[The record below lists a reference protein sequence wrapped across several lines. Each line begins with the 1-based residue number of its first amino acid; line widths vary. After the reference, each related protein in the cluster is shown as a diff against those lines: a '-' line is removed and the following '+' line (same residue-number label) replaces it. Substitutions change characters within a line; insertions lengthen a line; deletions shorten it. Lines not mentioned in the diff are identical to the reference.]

1 VIAVLS
7 RLPVRYERPN
17 ADNRVVDVLRK
28 FIAHRLTGLHV
39 GLADKIIGGREPA
52 EVGHSFEVPDDDSWF
67 HAGRS
72 VTQRLGVKKDVP
84 WVLQIGPCTHKSQL
98 SRNRWLMS
106 ALPRKRSYTGRRWTS
121 QKCQ

>member
-72 VTQRLGVKKDVP
+72 VTQRLGVKKEKICF
-84 WVLQIGPCTHKSQL
+84 WVLQIGPRTHKSQCP
-98 SRNRWLMS
+98 
-106 ALPRKRSYTGRRWTS
+106 AIAG
-121 QKCQ
+121 